1 MDHRQVEH
9 EPGGPPL
16 DPKREEARR
25 WVRRKRT
32 FYIILVVYMALVALW
47 FLIDVLTGSDDW
59 WFYWPT
65 LGAGIIVLIIGLSM
79 LGLGGLF
86 GGGWQQR
93 QMDRY
98 LEQRRG
104 PDDRTTSQ

>member
-1 MDHRQVEH
+1 M
-9 EPGGPPL
+9 

-32 FYIILVVYMALVALW
+32 FNIVLVVYVALVALW

-79 LGLGGLF
+79 FGIGGLF
-86 GGGWQQR
+86 GAGWQQR

-98 LEQRRG
+98 LEQHRG
-104 PDDRTTSQ
+104 PDDPTSGQ

>member
-1 MDHRQVEH
+1 M
-9 EPGGPPL
+9 

-32 FYIILVVYMALVALW
+32 FYIVLVVYMALVALW
-47 FLIDVLTGSDDW
+47 FLIDVLTGSEDW

-65 LGAGIIVLIIGLSM
+65 LGAGVIVLIIGLSM
-79 LGLGGLF
+79 FGLGGLF
-86 GGGWQQR
+86 GQGWQQQ

-98 LEQRRG
+98 LEQHRDS
-104 PDDRTTSQ
+104 DDRDDHGKEGSVDAPGVPPPP